1 MSYLQRIIKSEIMF
15 SFSKFLTTMLF
26 ALYMLASTQTSFAQ
40 LGEVGLRFMPT
51 FSSFDAKSSD
61 GGTISGEVTLG
72 YGGGLLLGYHFNEYV
87 GVQGEIIYTS
97 ISQKYKE
104 QEKEHRVDLKYVNI
118 PLMLSL
124 NTGKTKLVNFNL
136 VGGPQIGLS
145 VGSKL
150 TTEGDDGT
158 TDSKAVLAVKKG
170 DLGLAYGLGVDF
182 GLNTAKTLRLGLGF
196 RGVFGLF
203 DISDNNNSN
212 TTDSY
217 YLLDRTKIQTYAG
230 YLGVSYLF

>member
-1 MSYLQRIIKSEIMF
+1 MINLHKIAIAIIVVTIILAHPIKS
-15 SFSKFLTTMLF
+15 
-26 ALYMLASTQTSFAQ
+26 LAQY
-40 LGEVGLRFMPT
+40 GEVGLRFMPT
-51 FSSFDAKSSD
+51 FTAFDAKTSD
-61 GGTISGEVTLG
+61 GGTIQGEVTLG
-72 YGGGLLLGYHFNEYV
+72 YGGGLLIGYHFSEYV

-104 QEKEHRVDLKYVNI
+104 MDTERRIDLKYVNI

-124 NTGKTKLVNFNL
+124 NTGKTKMVNFNI

-145 VGSKL
+145 VGSDL
-150 TTEGDDGT
+150 TTTGDDGMNN
-158 TDSKAVLAVKKG
+158 SEAILSVKKG
-170 DLGLAYGLGVDF
+170 DLGLAYGAGVDF
-182 GLNTAKTLRLGLGF
+182 GLNAARTLRLGLGF
-196 RGVFGLF
+196 RGVYGLF

-217 YLLDRTKIQTYAG
+217 YILDRTKIQTYAG

>member
-1 MSYLQRIIKSEIMF
+1 MINLSKIATAIIL
-15 SFSKFLTTMLF
+15 FLFIL
-26 ALYMLASTQTSFAQ
+26 ALPLKGIAQ
-40 LGEVGLRFMPT
+40 YGEVGLRFMPT
-51 FSSFDAKSSD
+51 FTAFDAKTSD
-61 GGTISGEVTLG
+61 GGTIQGEVTLG
-72 YGGGLLLGYHFNEYV
+72 YGGGLLLGYHFSEYV

-104 QEKEHRVDLKYVNI
+104 MDTERRIDLKYINI

-124 NTGKTKLVNFNL
+124 NTGKTKLVNFNI

-145 VGSKL
+145 VGSNL
-150 TTEGDDGT
+150 TTTGDDGT
-158 TDSKAVLAVKKG
+158 NTSEAVLSVKKG
-170 DLGLAYGLGVDF
+170 DLGLAYGAGVDF
-182 GLNTAKTLRLGLGF
+182 GLNAARTLRLGLGF
-196 RGVFGLF
+196 RGVYGLF

-217 YLLDRTKIQTYAG
+217 YILDRTKIQTYSG